1 MFRIAKH
8 YVKKSWLS
16 EPMDIKRSTKS
27 TAKMLVNFLTFEAV
41 KTIAE
46 QLEETDKL
54 KALWFNQFSTRE
66 RLQNGELYIKDL
78 FAVHQEM
85 AFRVMTVREHLA
97 NEILDFLPELTRTSI
112 QESNMQL
119 RRQHFE
125 KIMSVQASEGYAEC
139 ENLEPSLE
147 ASSGAN
153 LEVPLEVVTNLDSDS
168 VVEGDRPSPQPNQ

>member
-1 MFRIAKH
+1 M
-8 YVKKSWLS
+8 
-16 EPMDIKRSTKS
+16 
-27 TAKMLVNFLTFEAV
+27 TFEAV

-46 QLEETDKL
+46 QLEETDRL

-97 NEILDFLPELTRTSI
+97 NEILDFLPELTLTSI

-147 ASSGAN
+147 AGSETN

-168 VVEGDRPSPQPNQ
+168 VVEGDRTPIQPNQ

>member
-1 MFRIAKH
+1 
-8 YVKKSWLS
+8 
-16 EPMDIKRSTKS
+16 MDIKRSTKS

-41 KTIAE
+41 KTITE

-66 RLQNGELYIKDL
+66 RLQNGELYIQDL

-139 ENLEPSLE
+139 ENLEPNLETTLE
-147 ASSGAN
+147 ASSETN

>member
-1 MFRIAKH
+1 
-8 YVKKSWLS
+8 
-16 EPMDIKRSTKS
+16 MDIKRSTKS
-27 TAKMLVNFLTFEAV
+27 TAKMLINFLTFEAV

-78 FAVHQEM
+78 FEVHQEM

-97 NEILDFLPELTRTSI
+97 NEILEFLPEMTRTGI
-112 QESNMQL
+112 QQSNMQL

-125 KIMSVQASEGYAEC
+125 RIMNVQASEGYAEC
-139 ENLEPSLE
+139 ENLSSETDLE
-147 ASSGAN
+147 IN
-153 LEVPLEVVTNLDSDS
+153 LEISPEVVLESSPEVAADSN
-168 VVEGDRPSPQPNQ
+168 VEGDRASTQQNQ

>member
-1 MFRIAKH
+1 
-8 YVKKSWLS
+8 
-16 EPMDIKRSTKS
+16 MDIKRSTKS

-147 ASSGAN
+147 AGSETN

-168 VVEGDRPSPQPNQ
+168 VVESDRPSPQPNQ

>member
-1 MFRIAKH
+1 
-8 YVKKSWLS
+8 
-16 EPMDIKRSTKS
+16 MDIKRSTKS
-27 TAKMLVNFLTFEAV
+27 TAKMLINFLTFEAV

-46 QLEETDKL
+46 QLEETDRL

-97 NEILDFLPELTRTSI
+97 NEILEFLPEMTRTGI
-112 QESNMQL
+112 QQSNMQL

-125 KIMSVQASEGYAEC
+125 HEHIMNVPASEGYAEC
-139 ENLEPSLE
+139 ENLEPSSE
-147 ASSGAN
+147 TN
-153 LEVPLEVVTNLDSDS
+153 LEVPLEVVAESDLDS
-168 VVEGDRPSPQPNQ
+168 VVEGDRAST

>member
-1 MFRIAKH
+1 
-8 YVKKSWLS
+8 
-16 EPMDIKRSTKS
+16 MDIKRSTKS
-27 TAKMLVNFLTFEAV
+27 TAKMLINFLTFEAV

-54 KALWFNQFSTRE
+54 KALWFNQFSTKQ

-78 FAVHQEM
+78 FGVNQEM

-97 NEILDFLPELTRTSI
+97 NEILDFIPEMTRTGI
-112 QESNMQL
+112 QQSNMQL

-139 ENLEPSLE
+139 ENLESSVEPSAE
-147 ASSGAN
+147 NN
-153 LEVPLEVVTNLDSDS
+153 LEVPLEVVANLDIDS
-168 VVEGDRPSPQPNQ
+168 VVESDRAST

>member
-1 MFRIAKH
+1 
-8 YVKKSWLS
+8 
-16 EPMDIKRSTKS
+16 MDIKRSTKS
-27 TAKMLVNFLTFEAV
+27 TAKMLINFLTFEAV

-78 FAVHQEM
+78 FEVHQEM

-97 NEILDFLPELTRTSI
+97 NEILEFLPEMTRTGI
-112 QESNMQL
+112 QQSNMQL

-139 ENLEPSLE
+139 ENLK
-147 ASSGAN
+147 SSVETSSEDN
-153 LEVPLEVVTNLDSDS
+153 LEVPLEVVTNSETDS
-168 VVEGDRPSPQPNQ
+168 VVEGDRAPTQPNQ

>member
-1 MFRIAKH
+1 
-8 YVKKSWLS
+8 
-16 EPMDIKRSTKS
+16 MDIKRSTKS
-27 TAKMLVNFLTFEAV
+27 TAKMLINFLTFEAV

-46 QLEETDKL
+46 QLEETDRL

-78 FAVHQEM
+78 FEVHQEM

-97 NEILDFLPELTRTSI
+97 NEILEFLPEMTRTGI
-112 QESNMQL
+112 QQSNMQL

-139 ENLEPSLE
+139 ESLESTLEVSSKPSLGVPSE
-147 ASSGAN
+147 VIAN
-153 LEVPLEVVTNLDSDS
+153 LDPDLN
-168 VVEGDRPSPQPNQ
+168 VEGDRTPTQQNQ

>member
-1 MFRIAKH
+1 
-8 YVKKSWLS
+8 
-16 EPMDIKRSTKS
+16 MDIKRSTKS
-27 TAKMLVNFLTFEAV
+27 TAKMLINFLTFEAV

-78 FAVHQEM
+78 FEVHQEM

-97 NEILDFLPELTRTSI
+97 NEILDFLPEMTRTGI
-112 QESNMQL
+112 QQSNMQL

-125 KIMSVQASEGYAEC
+125 RIMNVQASEGYAEC
-139 ENLEPSLE
+139 ENLSSEP
-147 ASSGAN
+147 N
-153 LEVPLEVVTNLDSDS
+153 LESNLEISSEVVLESSPEVAADSD
-168 VVEGDRPSPQPNQ
+168 VEGDRAPTQQNQ